1 MALSE
6 SQGGMMSENKH
17 LEEVDNNDMFAEI
30 TPLEKAVGFLVAEE
44 TYDLLTFREQL
55 IVDLLCAGY
64 THAQIGQVFDVSQ
77 PSVSSSVRRLR
88 FKLADGKLQMILEAR
103 LALKEGKLGSGF

>member
-1 MALSE
+1 MNQKTE
-6 SQGGMMSENKH
+6 PEG
-17 LEEVDNNDMFAEI
+17 VVRTDPFAEI
-30 TPLEKAVGFLVAEE
+30 TPLEQAVGFLVAEE

-64 THAQIGQVFDVSQ
+64 THAEIGAVFDVSQ

-88 FKLADGKLQMILEAR
+88 FKLADGKLQFILQAR
-103 LALKEGKLGSGF
+103 LAFKEGRV

>member
-6 SQGGMMSENKH
+6 SRGEMKTKT
-17 LEEVDNNDMFAEI
+17 LEQVDINDMYSEI
-30 TPLEKAVGFLVAEE
+30 TPLEKAVGFSVAEE

-64 THAQIGQVFDVSQ
+64 THAEIGSVFDVSQ
-77 PSVSSSVRRLR
+77 PSISSSVRRLR

-103 LALKEGKLGSGF
+103 MMMKEGKLGSTF

>member
-1 MALSE
+1 M
-6 SQGGMMSENKH
+6 KTKT
-17 LEEVDNNDMFAEI
+17 LEQVDINDMYSEI
-30 TPLEKAVGFLVAEE
+30 TPLEKAVGFSVAEE

-64 THAQIGQVFDVSQ
+64 THAEIGSVFDVSQ
-77 PSVSSSVRRLR
+77 PSISSSVRRLR

-103 LALKEGKLGSGF
+103 MMMKEGKLGSTF

>member
-6 SQGGMMSENKH
+6 SRGEMNKTKI
-17 LEEVDNNDMFAEI
+17 LEQVDLNDMYSEI
-30 TPLEKAVGFLVAEE
+30 TPLEKAVGFNVAEE

-64 THAQIGQVFDVSQ
+64 THAEIGSVFDVSQ
-77 PSVSSSVRRLR
+77 PSISSSARRLR

-103 LALKEGKLGSGF
+103 LMMKEGKLGSTF

>member
-1 MALSE
+1 M
-6 SQGGMMSENKH
+6 QNKH
-17 LEEVDNNDMFAEI
+17 LEEVDKNDAFHTV
-30 TPLEKAVGFLVAEE
+30 TPLEKAVGFSVAEE

-64 THAQIGQVFDVSQ
+64 THAEIGSVFDVSQ

-88 FKLADGKLQMILEAR
+88 FKLADGKLQMILQAR
-103 LALKEGKLGSGF
+103 QMMKTGELGSKF

>member
-1 MALSE
+1 MKTKTLE
-6 SQGGMMSENKH
+6 H
-17 LEEVDNNDMFAEI
+17 LDLNDMFAEI

-64 THAQIGQVFDVSQ
+64 THAQIGEVFDVSQ

-88 FKLADGKLQMILEAR
+88 FKLADRKLQLILETR
-103 LALKEGKLGSGF
+103 LALKEGRLGSAF

>member
-6 SQGGMMSENKH
+6 SRGGMNNQNKY
-17 LEEVDNNDMFAEI
+17 EEVDKNDMFATI
-30 TPLEKAVGFLVAEE
+30 TPLEKAVGFNVAEE

-64 THAQIGQVFDVSQ
+64 THAEIGQVFDVSQ
-77 PSVSSSVRRLR
+77 PSISSSVRRLR
-88 FKLADGKLQMILEAR
+88 FKLADGKLQLILEAR
-103 LALKEGKLGSGF
+103 LALKENRLGSTF

>member
-6 SQGGMMSENKH
+6 SQGETLMQNKY
-17 LEEVDNNDMFAEI
+17 EEVDKNDMFAEI
-30 TPLEKAVGFLVAEE
+30 TPLEKAVGFNVAEE

-64 THAQIGQVFDVSQ
+64 THAQIGEVFEVSQ
-77 PSVSSSVRRLR
+77 PSISSSVRRLR
-88 FKLADGKLQMILEAR
+88 FKLADGKLQMVLEAR
-103 LALKEGKLGSGF
+103 MAFKENKLGSTF

>member
-1 MALSE
+1 M
-6 SQGGMMSENKH
+6 NKTKT
-17 LEEVDNNDMFAEI
+17 LEQVDLNDMYSEI
-30 TPLEKAVGFLVAEE
+30 TPLEKAVGFNVAEE

-64 THAQIGQVFDVSQ
+64 THAEIGSVFDESQ
-77 PSVSSSVRRLR
+77 PSISSSVRRLR

-103 LALKEGKLGSGF
+103 LMMKEGKLGSTF

>member
-1 MALSE
+1 M
-6 SQGGMMSENKH
+6 NKTKT
-17 LEEVDNNDMFAEI
+17 LEQVDLNDMYSEI
-30 TPLEKAVGFLVAEE
+30 TPLEKAVGFNVAEE

-64 THAQIGQVFDVSQ
+64 THAEIGSVFDVSQ
-77 PSVSSSVRRLR
+77 PSISSSVRRLR

-103 LALKEGKLGSGF
+103 LMMKEGKLGSTF

>member
-1 MALSE
+1 M
-6 SQGGMMSENKH
+6 KTKT
-17 LEEVDNNDMFAEI
+17 LEQVDLNDMYSEI
-30 TPLEKAVGFLVAEE
+30 TPLEKAVGFNVAEE

-64 THAQIGQVFDVSQ
+64 THAEIGSVFDVSQ

-88 FKLADGKLQMILEAR
+88 FKLADGKLQLILEAR
-103 LALKEGKLGSGF
+103 QALKENRLGSTF

>member
-6 SQGGMMSENKH
+6 SQGETLMQNKY
-17 LEEVDNNDMFAEI
+17 EEVDKNDMFAEI
-30 TPLEKAVGFLVAEE
+30 TPLEKAVGFNVAEE

-64 THAQIGQVFDVSQ
+64 THAQIGEVFDVSQ
-77 PSVSSSVRRLR
+77 PSISSSVRRLR
-88 FKLADGKLQMILEAR
+88 FKLADGKLQLVLEAR
-103 LALKEGKLGSGF
+103 MAYKENRLGSTF

>member
-1 MALSE
+1 M
-6 SQGGMMSENKH
+6 KTKT
-17 LEEVDNNDMFAEI
+17 LEQVDINDMYSEI
-30 TPLEKAVGFLVAEE
+30 TPLEKAVGFSVAEE

-64 THAQIGQVFDVSQ
+64 THAEIGSVFDVSQ
-77 PSVSSSVRRLR
+77 PSISSSVRRLR

-103 LALKEGKLGSGF
+103 QMLKEGRLGSAF

>member
-1 MALSE
+1 M
-6 SQGGMMSENKH
+6 KTKT
-17 LEEVDNNDMFAEI
+17 LEQVDLNDMFAEI
-30 TPLEKAVGFLVAEE
+30 TPLEKAVGFDVAEE

-64 THAQIGQVFDVSQ
+64 THAQIGHVFDVSQ
-77 PSVSSSVRRLR
+77 PSVSSSIRRLR

-103 LALKEGKLGSGF
+103 MAFKENRLGSTF

>member
-6 SQGGMMSENKH
+6 SRGEMNKTKT
-17 LEEVDNNDMFAEI
+17 LEQVDLNDMYSEI

-64 THAQIGQVFDVSQ
+64 THAEIGAVFDVSQ
-77 PSVSSSVRRLR
+77 PSISSSVRRLR
-88 FKLADGKLQMILEAR
+88 FKLADGKLQLILEAR
-103 LALKEGKLGSGF
+103 LALKENRLGSTF